1 MTLEKR
7 FNFLVFDL
15 LIRKNMMASF
25 LRVFGKARTIVYF
38 GWGIKG
44 MSSWVTTRFH
54 CGFSQWHGN
63 IHPFLVVITSRISDA
78 ISTQCRQKIIITI
91 RLSCQVWRKKDA
103 NKKNRATLCDFLQL
117 YNISCYSYYS
127 FLYNDVIT
135 TMLNV
140 SLEESLFLLPLS
152 WEKRRQNLRGLMFI
166 RMKIHSNHKDQQL
179 RTGPH

>member
-1 MTLEKR
+1 
-7 FNFLVFDL
+7 
-15 LIRKNMMASF
+15 MMASF

-38 GWGIKG
+38 EWGIKG

-63 IHPFLVVITSRISDA
+63 IQPFLLVVITSRISDA

-127 FLYNDVIT
+127 FLYNDAIT

-152 WEKRRQNLRGLMFI
+152 WEKDVKSFDDSCCFI